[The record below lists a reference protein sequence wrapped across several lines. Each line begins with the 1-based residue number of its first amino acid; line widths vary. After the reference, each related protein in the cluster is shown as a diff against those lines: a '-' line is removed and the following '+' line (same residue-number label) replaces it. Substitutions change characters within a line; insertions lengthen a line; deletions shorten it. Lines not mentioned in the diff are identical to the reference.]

1 MYHHCINISHDR
13 IPTTTQ
19 VRRGDVEIVKILLDN
34 GADPYVENS
43 LGMNA
48 FHICNEF
55 GPYPRVMDLLSKY

>member
-1 MYHHCINISHDR
+1 MAVDGVFLKFLLRY
-13 IPTTTQ
+13 
-19 VRRGDVEIVKILLDN
+19 VEIVKILLDN

>member
-1 MYHHCINISHDR
+1 MFLKFLLRY
-13 IPTTTQ
+13 
-19 VRRGDVEIVKILLDN
+19 VEIVKILLDN